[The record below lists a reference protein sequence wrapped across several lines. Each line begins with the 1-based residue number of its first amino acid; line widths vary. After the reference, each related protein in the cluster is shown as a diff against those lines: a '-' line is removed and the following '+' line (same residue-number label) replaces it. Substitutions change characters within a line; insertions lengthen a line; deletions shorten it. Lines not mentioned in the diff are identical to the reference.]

1 MATNMVISASSDR
14 PSQQLHSPYRFSVEQ
29 YYRMAEV
36 GLLAR
41 DARTELIEGEICDM
55 PPIGCPHAATVAWL
69 HRQLAHA
76 IGDRAWVVEQ
86 YPLRL
91 SRHTEPQPDLMVLR
105 SRRGLYWDA
114 HPTARDALLVIEVS
128 DSSWLYDREVKV
140 PLYASYGVQ
149 ELWLVD
155 VCLGELGCYRAPHAG
170 SYVEQ
175 TSIRAPVSLPVPSL
189 DVYVDLMQL
198 FRLAEHQA
206 DHSVS

>member
-1 MATNMVISASSDR
+1 MATNAISDR
-14 PSQQLHSPYRFSVEQ
+14 VHSPYRFSVEQ

-36 GLLAR
+36 GLLAP

-69 HRQLAHA
+69 HRQLAQVV
-76 IGDRAWVVEQ
+76 GDRAWVVEQ

-105 SRRGLYWDA
+105 PRRGLYWDA
-114 HPTARDALLVIEVS
+114 HPTARDVLLLIEVS
-128 DSSWLYDREVKV
+128 DSTWLYDREIKM

-149 ELWLVD
+149 EAWLVD
-155 VCLGELGCYRAPHAG
+155 LCVSELNCYGAPHGGAF
-170 SYVEQ
+170 VEQ
-175 TSIRAPVSLPVPSL
+175 TSTRTPGMLVVPSL
-189 DVYVDLMQL
+189 DVCIDMTQL
-198 FRLAEHQA
+198 FRLG